1 MPCPNCK
8 EGLCQQKCAPV
19 GPAKKRPFP
28 YRFPPMPHQ
37 RTALA
42 RAVKAGPAFGFFHA
56 MGAGKTFTV
65 INLLY
70 FLHGKGKISGAIVIC
85 PTAIKNVWGV
95 ELDKCAPNDAEFSP
109 HILVS
114 GGNKAAQRW
123 TEKET
128 DALQILV
135 VGIEALS
142 QGTAKEIMMDFARKH
157 RGALA
162 AVVDESSKMKNAQAA
177 RTKTIIKLGA
187 MADYRYVMTGTPVT
201 QGLHDLWPQMQF
213 LDPDILGCR
222 SYVLFRNMYCIMGG
236 YEGRK
241 IIGYQRQDELMEK
254 IAPYVDTVT
263 KEQALPDLPPKI
275 YQTVEVE
282 LTKQQRAAMAE
293 LEQDMKAQ
301 QGELELTVQTV
312 MDRLTRYQQIIGGH
326 FPHEDEDGNYETTPI
341 AGTNPK
347 LAALV
352 SLLEL
357 DAEVGVKT
365 IIWARFTAERNAIV
379 DAVAKARG
387 REAVRLFDGQ
397 VSDSDRARFTEDFQN
412 DPDVTVMV
420 ANVVVGGMGQ
430 TWTAA
435 THEIYYSNDFSYENR
450 MQSEDRAHRK
460 GQKNSVK
467 YTDIIANVKADQ
479 MIVHALARKGDVAD
493 YVKDSLTDDLGAKS
507 Q

>member
-1 MPCPNCK
+1 MPCPNCVD
-8 EGLCQQKCAPV
+8 GLCQQKCAPV
-19 GPAKKRPFP
+19 GPKPKFP

-37 RTALA
+37 RAALS

-70 FLHGKGKISGAIVIC
+70 HRHVKGEITGAIVVC

-95 ELDKCAPNDAEFSP
+95 ELKKCAPNNARFSP

-114 GGNKAAQRW
+114 GGNKACQRW
-123 TEKET
+123 MDKPT
-128 DALQILV
+128 DDLQILV
-135 VGIEALS
+135 IGIEALS
-142 QGTAKEIMMDFARKH
+142 QGTAKELMMEFARKH
-157 RGALA
+157 RTTGLCAI
-162 AVVDESSKMKNAQAA
+162 VDESSKMKNAQAA
-177 RTKTIIKLGA
+177 RTKALIKLGSL
-187 MADYRYVMTGTPVT
+187 ADYRYVMTGTPVT

-213 LDPDILGCR
+213 LDPDIIGCK

-236 YEGRK
+236 FEGRK

-254 IAPYVDTVT
+254 IAPYVDVVT

-282 LTKQQRAAMAE
+282 LTKQQQAAMRQ
-293 LEQDMKAQ
+293 LEDDMKAQ
-301 QGELELTVQTV
+301 QGDLELTVQTV

-326 FPHEDEDGNYETTPI
+326 FPHEDENGNYETTAI
-341 AGTNPK
+341 AGKNPK
-347 LAALV
+347 LEALV

-357 DAEVGVKT
+357 DMESGVKA
-365 IIWARFTAERNAIV
+365 IVWARFTAERNAIV
-379 DAVAKARG
+379 EAIAG
-387 REAVRLFDGQ
+387 RNGRNSVRLFDGQ
-397 VSDSDRARFTEDFQN
+397 VSDADRARHTEDFQN

-467 YTDIIANVKADQ
+467 YTDIVANVKADQ
-479 MIVHALARKGDVAD
+479 MILHALAKKGDVAD
-493 YVKDSLTDDLGAKS
+493 YVKDSLTEDFGGRV
-507 Q
+507 